1 MKPTTRSNKKRILMR
16 TNPVNALLKKST
28 KRLRLLLAAALAVI
42 QLNFAYAETTV
53 EQSNNADSPTQ
64 ATIAD
69 KSHRYIANRFN
80 GLAER
85 LDKYFISPRYDLET
99 ADTLVRSRTSYYW
112 DEARSDISKVNI
124 RGKLRLPN
132 LEQRFAIIFS
142 GESDEA
148 IDDIRDVNNSLPNND
163 KGVDLQFLEET
174 QTRHKIALR
183 AGIRSGVKARL
194 SARYRYTLA
203 INDRW
208 RFRFSEEPLWQ
219 DTEGFGLITRFDTGY
234 ALTEKSHLRW
244 ENRFDFGEKT
254 NGVEWR
260 SNILL
265 RHFLDDKKAL
275 TFYLANAGRTR
286 PEYLTRQY
294 AIGSIYRI
302 NVYRKWLFLEFE
314 PAYRWRRD
322 NDLASRDGAATF
334 IARLE
339 ILFSKDHIH

>member
-1 MKPTTRSNKKRILMR
+1 MVLSVHGSLCIETLNSACSLSAFASTNQFELR
-16 TNPVNALLKKST
+16 TALELKK
-28 KRLRLLLAAALAVI
+28 KILLVH
-42 QLNFAYAETTV
+42 E
-53 EQSNNADSPTQ
+53 
-64 ATIAD
+64 
-69 KSHRYIANRFN
+69 
-80 GLAER
+80 
-85 LDKYFISPRYDLET
+85 
-99 ADTLVRSRTSYYW
+99 
-112 DEARSDISKVNI
+112 
-124 RGKLRLPN
+124 
-132 LEQRFAIIFS
+132 
-142 GESDEA
+142 
-148 IDDIRDVNNSLPNND
+148 DDRR
-163 KGVDLQFLEET
+163 
-174 QTRHKIALR
+174 RH
-183 AGIRSGVKARL
+183 GC
-194 SARYRYTLA
+194 
-203 INDRW
+203 
-208 RFRFSEEPLWQ
+208 
-219 DTEGFGLITRFDTGY
+219 
-234 ALTEKSHLRW
+234 
-244 ENRFDFGEKT
+244 FDFGEKT